1 MEKVTARTKSDNVQ
15 MNISIPTGWKTE
27 LENLAR
33 IYSAEEGESIIFLV
47 LKGNV
52 EEILKQ
58 ILQKNL
64 LPH

>member
-1 MEKVTARTKSDNVQ
+1 MARTKSDNIQ
-15 MNISIPTGWKTE
+15 INISISTGWKTK
-27 LENLAR
+27 LENPAR
-33 IYSAEEGESIIFLV
+33 IYSVEEGESIIFPV

>member
-1 MEKVTARTKSDNVQ
+1 MARTKSDNIQ
-15 MNISIPTGWKTE
+15 INISIPTGWKTK
-27 LENLAR
+27 LENPAR
-33 IYSAEEGESIIFLV
+33 IIRYSKFIFLV
-47 LKGNV
+47 LKVNV